1 MTQYKGIYHYFYKNL
16 SSRIIFKFMKRVLM
30 LIVAGL
36 LVWIILSYAGARYA
50 SHPKLVDL
58 PEASHFFDFPV
69 EEITLQTTDNVRIE
83 AWYIKG
89 NSAKAVV
96 LTNGIKGNRRGLVER
111 AKLYAEAGFG
121 VLLIDL
127 RGTGESEAQPIS
139 YGWYERHDIHVA
151 TDFLRKKDY
160 THIGAHGISL
170 GAAATV
176 YGLQEQPDYAFVV
189 LESCYGS
196 VRDALNNRL
205 EMKHIPRFSTM
216 FMQKF
221 SEWHLGVTMQELRPT
236 NYIKSAQM
244 PVLILAGD
252 SEQRVKRTET
262 ESLYANCASSNKT
275 LHYIKGAKHVDLLN
289 HSPEVYRKIISG
301 FLIE

>member
-1 MTQYKGIYHYFYKNL
+1 
-16 SSRIIFKFMKRVLM
+16 MKRVLM

-36 LVWIILSYAGARYA
+36 LVWIILSYVGARYA
-50 SHPKLVDL
+50 SHPNLVDL
-58 PEASHFFDFPV
+58 PESGHFFDFPV
-69 EEITLQTTDNVRIE
+69 EEVTLQTADNVRIE
-83 AWYIKG
+83 GWYIKG
-89 NSAKAVV
+89 DSAKAVV
-96 LTNGIKGNRRGLVER
+96 LTNGIRGNRRGLIER
-111 AKLYAEAGFG
+111 AKLYAEVGFG

-139 YGWYERHDIHVA
+139 YGWHERHDIHA
-151 TDFLRKKDY
+151 AMDFLRKKDY
-160 THIGAHGISL
+160 RNIGAHGLSL

-176 YGLQEQPDYAFVV
+176 YGLQEKPDYAFVI

-216 FMQKF
+216 FMRKF

-236 NYIKSAQM
+236 EHIKSAQM

-252 SEQRVKRTET
+252 SEQRVKKTET
-262 ESLYANCASSNKT
+262 ETLYTNCGSPDKS

-289 HSPEVYRKIISG
+289 HSSKTYRKIISE
-301 FLIE
+301 FLLE

>member
-1 MTQYKGIYHYFYKNL
+1 
-16 SSRIIFKFMKRVLM
+16 MKRVFI
-30 LIVAGL
+30 LIVVAL
-36 LVWIILSYAGARYA
+36 LVWLILSYVGARYA

-69 EEITLQTTDNVRIE
+69 EEITLQSSDNVQIA

-89 NSAKAVV
+89 DSAKAVV
-96 LTNGIKGNRRGLVER
+96 LSNGIRGNRRGLVER
-111 AKLYAEAGFG
+111 AKLYVEAGFG

-139 YGWYERHDIHVA
+139 YGWYERHDIHA
-151 TDFLRKKDY
+151 AADFLRKKGY

-176 YGLQEQPDYAFVV
+176 YGLQEEPDYAFII
-189 LESCYGS
+189 LESCYAS

-205 EMKHIPRFSTM
+205 EMKHIPRFTTM

-221 SEWHLGVTMQELRPT
+221 SEWHLGVTMEELRPT

-244 PVLILAGD
+244 PVLIIAGD
-252 SEQRVKRTET
+252 SEQRVKKTET
-262 ESLYANCASSNKT
+262 EALYANCGSADKT

-289 HSPEVYRKIISG
+289 HSPEAYLEIVG
-301 FLIE
+301 FLIR

>member
-1 MTQYKGIYHYFYKNL
+1 
-16 SSRIIFKFMKRVLM
+16 MKRVLM

-50 SHPKLVDL
+50 SHPNLIDL

-69 EEITLQTTDNVRIE
+69 EEITLQTFDNVQI
-83 AWYIKG
+83 AGWYIKG
-89 NSAKAVV
+89 DSSKAVV
-96 LTNGIKGNRRGLVER
+96 LTNGIRGNRRGLVER
-111 AKLYAEAGFG
+111 AKLYKEAGFG

-139 YGWYERHDIHVA
+139 YGWHERHDIHAA
-151 TDFLRKKDY
+151 TDFLQKKGY
-160 THIGAHGISL
+160 TRIGAHGISL

-176 YGLQEQPDYAFVV
+176 YGLQEKPDYAFVI

-196 VRDALNNRL
+196 ARDALNNRL

-216 FMQKF
+216 FMRKF
-221 SEWHLGVTMQELRPT
+221 SEWSLDVTMDKLRPT
-236 NYIKSAQM
+236 DYIKSAQM
-244 PVLILAGD
+244 PVLIIAGD
-252 SEQRVKRTET
+252 SEQRVKKSET
-262 ESLYANCASSNKT
+262 EALYTNCGSSNKS

-289 HSPEVYRKIISG
+289 HSPEAYRKIFYE
-301 FLIE
+301 FL

>member
-1 MTQYKGIYHYFYKNL
+1 
-16 SSRIIFKFMKRVLM
+16 M
-30 LIVAGL
+30 LFVIVAGL
-36 LVWIILSYAGARYA
+36 LVWIILSYVGARYA
-50 SHPKLVDL
+50 SHPNLMNL
-58 PEASHFFDFPV
+58 PEPSHYFDFSI
-69 EEITLQTTDNVRIE
+69 EEITLQTSDNVRIA

-89 NSAKAVV
+89 DSTRAVV
-96 LTNGIKGNRRGLVER
+96 LTNGIRGNRSGLIGR
-111 AKLYAEAGFG
+111 AKLYAAAGFG

-139 YGWYERHDIHVA
+139 YGWHERHDIHA
-151 TDFLRKKDY
+151 AANFLRKKDY
-160 THIGAHGISL
+160 THIGAHGLSL

-176 YGLQEQPDYAFVV
+176 YSLQEQPDYAFVV

-205 EMKHIPRFSTM
+205 KMKKIPRFTTI

-221 SEWHLGVTMQELRPT
+221 SEWHLGVSMQQLSPADH
-236 NYIKSAQM
+236 IKSAQM
-244 PVLILAGD
+244 PVLIMAGD
-252 SEQRVKRTET
+252 SEQRVKKSET
-262 ESLYANCASSNKT
+262 EALYANCGSSEKS

-289 HSPEVYRKIISG
+289 HSPETYREIIE